1 MHFTLYKLHAVP
13 YFYMYFFYSVA
24 IVVNIICSV
33 ILLMYVRKHS
43 CASSAENN
51 VKLLV
56 EFDP

>member
-1 MHFTLYKLHAVP
+1 MTRCTIFLDV
-13 YFYMYFFYSVA
+13 FFYSVV
-24 IVVNIICSV
+24 IVFNIICGV

-43 CASSAENN
+43 FASSAENN